1 MSIRTYQEVANL
13 FNKTKKPPRSKK
25 YNEAQRPLR
34 RVSESHLMLQADNH
48 SFVYIINGVEVAR
61 FFEPNQQGEYEV
73 AVRGLYNTND
83 INLMWRFTGL
93 FNGMNLLT
101 TLGDMVKVPLNHR
114 YKDQDKEFSAFL
126 TFNSSDQLVVEK
138 SWHADIY
145 RLESTADDKQ
155 KRKDLKTELDAYVT
169 LQLFKFPTLKENCK
183 PTDNMGR
190 PFGESDLSYG
200 LQGTMRD
207 ALRNLPLP
215 LESQSFME
223 TFDKVAQDCFDMLV
237 SKKVYNHDGD
247 GNLFYKV
254 RGYYGSNHP
263 DEKADAQEKI
273 NDIADSVTP
282 EEFKKSLTA
291 RLMGFAG
298 LSKGTKSVALPQFA
312 NALPR
317 TYYTVARD

>member
-1 MSIRTYQEVANL
+1 MKTYQQVADL
-13 FNKTKKPPRSKK
+13 FNNTKKPPRSKK
-25 YNEAQRPLR
+25 YSEAQRPLR
-34 RVSESHLMLQADNH
+34 RVSESWLMLQADNH

-61 FFEPNQQGEYEV
+61 FFEPNEQGEYEV

-93 FNGMNLLT
+93 FNGMNLT
-101 TLGDMVKVPLNHR
+101 TTTGDTVKIPLNPR

-145 RLESTADDKQ
+145 RLESTTDDKQ
-155 KRKDLKTELDAYVT
+155 KRKDIKTELDAYVT
-169 LQLFKFPTLKENCK
+169 LQLFKLPTLKENCQ
-183 PTDNMGR
+183 PSDSMGR
-190 PFGESDLSYG
+190 PFGESNLSYG

-237 SKKVYNHDGD
+237 SKKVYAVEDGR
-247 GNLFYKV
+247 LFYRS
-254 RGYYGSNHP
+254 RGYWGGSSNP
-263 DEKADAQEKI
+263 SDKADAQEQI
-273 NDIADSVTP
+273 DDITDSITP
-282 EEFKKSLTA
+282 EEFKKSLIT

-312 NALPR
+312 NTLPR
-317 TYYTVARD
+317 TYYTVARS

>member
-1 MSIRTYQEVANL
+1 MKTYQQVADL
-13 FNKTKKPPRSKK
+13 FNNTRKPPRSKK
-25 YNEAQRPLR
+25 YSEAQRPLR
-34 RVSESHLMLQADNH
+34 RVSESWLMLQKDAH
-48 SFVYIINGVEVAR
+48 SFVYIINGVEIAR
-61 FFEPNQQGEYEV
+61 FFEPNEQGEYEV

-93 FNGMNLLT
+93 FNGMTLT
-101 TLGDMVKVPLNHR
+101 TALGDPVKIPLNPR

-145 RLESTADDKQ
+145 RLESTTDDKQ
-155 KRKDLKTELDAYVT
+155 KRKDIKTELDAYVT
-169 LQLFKFPTLKENCK
+169 LQLFKLPTLKENCQ

-190 PFGESDLSYG
+190 PFGESNLSYS
-200 LQGTMRD
+200 LQSSMRD
-207 ALRNLPLP
+207 ALTHLPLP

-237 SKKVYNHDGD
+237 SKKVYAHGE
-247 GNLFYKV
+247 GNLFYRS
-254 RGYYGSNHP
+254 RGYWGSKNP
-263 DEKADAQEKI
+263 DEKADAQEQI
-273 NDIADSVTP
+273 DDITDSVTP
-282 EEFKKSLTA
+282 EEFKKSLIT

-298 LSKGTKSVALPQFA
+298 LSKGSQSVALPQFA

-317 TYYTVARD
+317 TYYTVANT

>member
-1 MSIRTYQEVANL
+1 MSIRTYQEVADL

-25 YNEAQRPLR
+25 YAENQRPLR

-61 FFEPNQQGEYEV
+61 FFEPNEQGEYEV

-93 FNGMNLLT
+93 FNGMILAT
-101 TLGDMVKVPLNHR
+101 TTGDTVKVPLNHR

-155 KRKDLKTELDAYVT
+155 KRKDIKTELDAYVT
-169 LQLFKFPTLKENCK
+169 LQLFKLPTLKENCE
-183 PTDNMGR
+183 PSDSMGR
-190 PFGESDLSYG
+190 PFGESNLHYAVQQSM
-200 LQGTMRD
+200 TS
-207 ALRNLPLP
+207 ALRSLPLP
-215 LESQSFME
+215 LESQSFMDS
-223 TFDKVAQDCFDMLV
+223 FDKVAQDCFNMLV
-237 SKKVYNHDGD
+237 SKKVYAHGE

-254 RGYYGSNHP
+254 RGYYNNSNP
-263 DEKADAQEKI
+263 SDKADAQEQI
-273 NDIADSVTP
+273 DDIADSVTP

-312 NALPR
+312 NSLPR
-317 TYYTVARD
+317 TYYTVSRN

>member
-1 MSIRTYQEVANL
+1 MSIRTYQQVADL
-13 FNKTKKPPRSKK
+13 FNNTKKPPRSKK
-25 YNEAQRPLR
+25 YSEAQRPLR
-34 RVSESHLMLQADNH
+34 RVSESWLMLQADNH

-61 FFEPNQQGEYEV
+61 FFEPNEQGEYEV

-145 RLESTADDKQ
+145 RLESTTDDKQ
-155 KRKDLKTELDAYVT
+155 KRKDIKTELDAYVT
-169 LQLFKFPTLKENCK
+169 LQLFKLPTLKENCQ
-183 PTDNMGR
+183 PSDSMGR
-190 PFGESDLSYG
+190 PFGESNLSYAV
-200 LQGTMRD
+200 QSSMTS
-207 ALRNLPLP
+207 ALRSLPLP

-223 TFDKVAQDCFDMLV
+223 SFDKVAQDCFDMLV
-237 SKKVYNHDGD
+237 SKKVYAEQD
-247 GNLFYKV
+247 GNLFYYA
-254 RGYYGSNHP
+254 RGYWGTKDPS
-263 DEKADAQEKI
+263 KQADANEKI
-273 NDIADSVTP
+273 EDITDAVTP
-282 EEFKKSLTA
+282 EEFKKSLIA

-298 LSKGTKSVALPQFA
+298 LSKGSQSVALPQFT
-312 NALPR
+312 NTLPR
-317 TYYTVARD
+317 TYYTVANK

>member
-1 MSIRTYQEVANL
+1 MRTYQQVADL
-13 FNKTKKPPRSKK
+13 FNNTRKPPRSKK
-25 YNEAQRPLR
+25 YSEAQRPLR
-34 RVSESHLMLQADNH
+34 RVSESWLMLQADNH

-61 FFEPNQQGEYEV
+61 FFEPNEQGEYEV

-93 FNGMNLLT
+93 FNGMSFT
-101 TLGDMVKVPLNHR
+101 TTTGDTVKVPLNHR

-155 KRKDLKTELDAYVT
+155 KRKDIKTELDAYVT
-169 LQLFKFPTLKENCK
+169 LQLFKLPTLKENCQ
-183 PTDNMGR
+183 PTENMGR
-190 PFGESDLSYG
+190 PFGESNLSYG

-237 SKKVYNHDGD
+237 SKKVFAVDDGRLFYYSRSHYNHDPA
-247 GNLFYKV
+247 KQ
-254 RGYYGSNHP
+254 
-263 DEKADAQEKI
+263 ADALEQIE
-273 NDIADSVTP
+273 DTTDAVTP
-282 EEFKKSLTA
+282 EEFKKSLIT
-291 RLMGFAG
+291 RLMSFAG
-298 LSKGTKSVALPQFA
+298 LSKGTRSVALPQFA

-317 TYYTVARD
+317 TYYTVANT

>member
-1 MSIRTYQEVANL
+1 MRTYQQVADL
-13 FNKTKKPPRSKK
+13 FEKTKKPPRSKK
-25 YNEAQRPLR
+25 YSEAQRPLR
-34 RVSESHLMLQADNH
+34 RVSESWLMLQADNH

-61 FFEPNQQGEYEV
+61 FFEPNEQGEYEV

-93 FNGMNLLT
+93 FNGMSLT
-101 TLGDMVKVPLNHR
+101 TTTGDTVKIPLNPR

-145 RLESTADDKQ
+145 RLESTTDDKQ
-155 KRKDLKTELDAYVT
+155 KRKDIKTELDAYVT
-169 LQLFKFPTLKENCK
+169 LQLFKLPTLKENCQ
-183 PTDNMGR
+183 PSDSMGR
-190 PFGESDLSYG
+190 PFGESNLSYG

-237 SKKVYNHDGD
+237 SKKVFAHEDGR
-247 GNLFYKV
+247 LFYKV
-254 RGYYGSNHP
+254 RGYWGGSSNP
-263 DEKADAQEKI
+263 SDRADAQEQI
-273 NDIADSVTP
+273 DDIADAVTP
-282 EEFKKSLTA
+282 EEFKKSLIA

-298 LSKGTKSVALPQFA
+298 LAKGSKSVALPQFA
-312 NALPR
+312 NTLPR
-317 TYYTVARD
+317 TYYTVARS

>member
-1 MSIRTYQEVANL
+1 MRTYQQVADL
-13 FNKTKKPPRSKK
+13 FEKTKKPPRSKK
-25 YNEAQRPLR
+25 YSEAQRPLR
-34 RVSESHLMLQADNH
+34 RVSESWLMLQADNH

-61 FFEPNQQGEYEV
+61 FFEPNEQGEYEV

-93 FNGMNLLT
+93 FNGMNLT
-101 TLGDMVKVPLNHR
+101 TTTGDTVKIPLNPR

-145 RLESTADDKQ
+145 RLESTTDDKQ
-155 KRKDLKTELDAYVT
+155 KRKDIKTELDAYVT
-169 LQLFKFPTLKENCK
+169 LQLFKLPTLKENCQ
-183 PTDNMGR
+183 PSDSMGR
-190 PFGESDLSYG
+190 PFGESNLSYG

-237 SKKVYNHDGD
+237 SKKVFAHEDGR
-247 GNLFYKV
+247 LFYKV
-254 RGYYGSNHP
+254 RGYWGGSSNP
-263 DEKADAQEKI
+263 SDRADAQEQI
-273 NDIADSVTP
+273 DDIADAVTP
-282 EEFKKSLTA
+282 EEFKKSLIA

-298 LSKGTKSVALPQFA
+298 LSKGSKSVALPQFA
-312 NALPR
+312 NTLPR
-317 TYYTVARD
+317 TYYTVANN

>member
-1 MSIRTYQEVANL
+1 MRTYQQVADL
-13 FNKTKKPPRSKK
+13 FEKTKKPPRSKK

-34 RVSESHLMLQADNH
+34 RVSESWLMLQKDAH

-93 FNGMNLLT
+93 FNGMSLTT
-101 TLGDMVKVPLNHR
+101 TLGDTVKIPLNPR
-114 YKDQDKEFSAFL
+114 YKDQDKEFSAYL
-126 TFNSSDQLVVEK
+126 VMDKDDKLVVEK

-155 KRKDLKTELDAYVT
+155 KRKDIKTELDAYVT
-169 LQLFKFPTLKENCK
+169 LQMFKLPTLKENCK
-183 PTDNMGR
+183 PSDNMGR
-190 PFGESDLSYG
+190 PFGESNLGYG
-200 LQGTMRD
+200 VQGTMRD
-207 ALRNLPLP
+207 ALTHLPLP

-237 SKKVYNHDGD
+237 SKKVYAEQD
-247 GNLFYKV
+247 GNLFYHS
-254 RGYYGSNHP
+254 RSHYNHDP
-263 DEKADAQEKI
+263 ARQADAIEQIE
-273 NDIADSVTP
+273 DITDSITP
-282 EEFKKSLTA
+282 EEFKKSLIA

-298 LSKGTKSVALPQFA
+298 LSKGSQSVALPQFA
-312 NALPR
+312 NTLPR
-317 TYYTVARD
+317 TYYTVARS